1 MWILGG
7 TENYYFG
14 DDKSLKNDVWS
25 SADGKEWTQETAN
38 APWSPRAYHAAVV
51 HDGKIWVLGGGNYV
65 PKYQALND
73 VWCSADGVHWEQVTD
88 HAPVAPADLVLRGR
102 LPRPDV
108 GPGRLVE
115 QPLEELGR
123 RLVLA
128 RRQAVDA
135 APVERD
141 LEGAARALRLCL
153 PGQDLGRRRPR
164 PAAQQRGLVAG
175 GPEGLVHGLSG
186 NPRVIIG
193 VSASNRSLLSSGTRP
208 MRLPTLLLLL
218 ALATP
223 ALALE
228 PIPDKLVVLTF
239 DDASKSHVTVAAP
252 LLKKHGFGATFF
264 VTEGF
269 DFPTNKRDYMT
280 WDEIAQLHRDGF
292 EIGNHTRDH
301 KAPSAKDPKGTI
313 EQLEAINA
321 RCLAHGIPRPVT
333 FAYPGNALDKD
344 VLPILHGL
352 GIKFARRGGA
362 PEYPYDKGRGFAY
375 EPGLDHPLL
384 IPSAGD
390 ARPGWTLDD
399 FKRAVSQAKGGKIAV
414 IQLHGVPDTA
424 HSWVNTPTP
433 LFESYVK
440 YLADNGYRVIAL
452 RDLARYVDPTV
463 VPSNPWGVIE
473 DRKRLLSS
481 GRDGSNARPAKSDAD
496 LRGWL
501 ASMLVHHRY
510 TPTEA
515 GAALGLTADEVT
527 AAAKRLGITTDRT
540 ERPSPSRPALS
551 GRPPPSHRLP
561 RRRHPAPARDQG
573 QRLRPLG
580 RRRLRR
586 GRRPRGRLAR
596 HSRRPSQAALPGPH
610 PRAHRLGRAGPDSP
624 PAGMGHHAGRL
635 VRGVA
640 SVAEQG
646 HADLASDARPGRRA
660 DGVPRDQRLDR
671 DPDRARRP
679 DVRDAQGPER
689 LRASVERQ
697 QGLPAPL
704 RRRSR
709 RFRPAL
715 DHHRVGRL
723 QAGLGQRALP
733 LPSLRPSCPG
743 LPAGRVEKRQGVGVV
758 L

>member
-1 MWILGG
+1 
-7 TENYYFG
+7 
-14 DDKSLKNDVWS
+14 
-25 SADGKEWTQETAN
+25 
-38 APWSPRAYHAAVV
+38 
-51 HDGKIWVLGGGNYV
+51 
-65 PKYQALND
+65 
-73 VWCSADGVHWEQVTD
+73 
-88 HAPVAPADLVLRGR
+88 
-102 LPRPDV
+102 
-108 GPGRLVE
+108 
-115 QPLEELGR
+115 
-123 RLVLA
+123 
-128 RRQAVDA
+128 
-135 APVERD
+135 
-141 LEGAARALRLCL
+141 
-153 PGQDLGRRRPR
+153 
-164 PAAQQRGLVAG
+164 
-175 GPEGLVHGLSG
+175 
-186 NPRVIIG
+186 
-193 VSASNRSLLSSGTRP
+193 

-218 ALATP
+218 APATP

-239 DDASKSHVTVAAP
+239 DDSSKSHVTVAAP

-321 RCLAHGIPRPVT
+321 RCLAHGIPRPVS

-440 YLADNGYRVIAL
+440 YLADNGYRVVAL

-481 GRDGSNARPAKSDAD
+481 GRDGSNARPARSDTD

-501 ASMLVHHRY
+501 TSMLVHHRY
-510 TPTEA
+510 TPAEA
-515 GAALGLTADEVT
+515 GAALGLTADEVN
-527 AAAKRLGITTDRT
+527 AAAKRLGITTDLPNGP
-540 ERPSPSRPALS
+540 RPRVLPYPGGRHPRIGFLDGAIRPQRETKVSLFAPWADGGYAVADVPEAVWHDTPS
-551 GRPPPSHRLP
+551 GRRKL
-561 RRRHPAPARDQG
+561 
-573 QRLRPLG
+573 LY
-580 RRRLRR
+580 
-586 GRRPRGRLAR
+586 LA
-596 HSRRPSQAALPGPH
+596 HTHVPTA
-610 PRAHRLGRAGPDSP
+610 LGRARPDSP
-624 PAGMGHHAGRL
+624 AARMGHHPGRL

-646 HADLASDARPGRRA
+646 HADLASDARPGRHA
-660 DGVPRDQRLDR
+660 DGVPRDQRFDR

-697 QGLPAPL
+697 QGLPTPL
-704 RRRSR
+704 RRRPR
-709 RFRPAL
+709 RLRPSL
-715 DHHRVGRL
+715 DHHRLGRL
-723 QAGLGQRALP
+723 QAGLGQPALP